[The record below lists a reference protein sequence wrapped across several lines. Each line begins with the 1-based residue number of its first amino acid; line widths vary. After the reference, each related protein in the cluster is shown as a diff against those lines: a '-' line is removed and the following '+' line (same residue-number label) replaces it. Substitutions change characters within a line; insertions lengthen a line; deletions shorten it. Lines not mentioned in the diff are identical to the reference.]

1 MIEVTDAEMLDA
13 TKTALALVRAQQ
25 AGEPGAITALM
36 AAQSSAQAFRVLG
49 VFISL
54 VAAFPEPLL
63 TALSMAVDEF
73 EARRAKK

>member
-1 MIEVTDAEMLDA
+1 MIEPTDAEMLDA
-13 TKTALALVRAQQ
+13 LKTALALVRARQ
-25 AGEPGAITALM
+25 AGEPVTITAIM

-54 VAAFPEPLL
+54 VAFPGFQLK
-63 TALSMAVDEF
+63 ALSMAVDEF